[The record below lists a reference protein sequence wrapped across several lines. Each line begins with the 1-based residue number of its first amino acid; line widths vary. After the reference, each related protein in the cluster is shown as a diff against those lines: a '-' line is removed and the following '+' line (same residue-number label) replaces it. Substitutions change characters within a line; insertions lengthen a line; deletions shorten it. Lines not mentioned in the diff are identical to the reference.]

1 MCLEQLLQ
9 KRVERISRCSEEVTN
24 RYSKTREILFPLPLA
39 VHKALQTRVRVQLK
53 NWMCM

>member
-9 KRVERISRCSEEVTN
+9 KRVERISRCSEEVAN
-24 RYSKTREILFPLPLA
+24 RYSKTREILFPLPLG
-39 VHKALQTRVRVQLK
+39 VHKALQTLRVQLK